1 MTENPMP
8 TTRLAVLS
16 LLLLAAPAT
25 AEVLHPAKIPTTA
38 VEATLD
44 GPTAVAGGKNGT
56 KTKWVEMLHSA
67 DKKLSA
73 GIYSATASRN
83 EIASY
88 HVDEFM
94 YFIKG
99 GVTLTSADGT
109 VTEIVAGDGV
119 TIPKGWKGVWDTKG
133 YTKYYVTYETADAAK

>member
-1 MTENPMP
+1 MKKSASLLF
-8 TTRLAVLS
+8 LAV
-16 LLLLAAPAT
+16 AAPSGAQT
-25 AEVLHPAKIPTTA
+25 LHPVEIPAT
-38 VEATLD
+38 EADAMLAS
-44 GPTAVAGGKNGT
+44 PKAVARSRGGVD
-56 KTKWVEMLHSA
+56 TKWLEMLGSK
-67 DKKLSA
+67 DKKMSA

-88 HVDEFM
+88 GEDEFM

-109 VTEIVAGDGV
+109 VTEISAGDGV

-133 YTKYYVTYETADAAK
+133 YTKYYVTYKADSASE

>member
-1 MTENPMP
+1 MKK
-8 TTRLAVLS
+8 AAS
-16 LLLLAAPAT
+16 LLFLSLAAPST
-25 AEVLHPAKIPTTA
+25 AQTLHPVEIPAT
-38 VEATLD
+38 EADAMLA
-44 GPTAVAGGKNGT
+44 GPKAVARSRNGVD
-56 KTKWVEMLHSA
+56 TKWLEMLGST
-67 DKKLSA
+67 DKKMSA

-88 HVDEFM
+88 GEDEFM

-109 VTEIVAGDGV
+109 VTEITAGDAV

-133 YTKYYVTYETADAAK
+133 YTKYYVTYKPDAAAK